1 MAEPALTACHE
12 CDLLQREPILPPGG
26 VACCRRCNAVLYRDI
41 PDSIDRGLA
50 YALGAAILFI
60 VANIFPIVGL
70 EVQGTL
76 NATSLYGAVEKIWDN
91 DMKGVAALV
100 FATTILIPAVEI
112 SLMLYVLLPLK
123 FGRLPGELASILRIV
138 QSVRPWSMTQVFILG
153 VLVAL
158 VKLAH
163 LAHVVPGVALWAFGG
178 LIVLLTAAGSTF
190 NMHEMWNLVT
200 EKNERF

>member
-1 MAEPALTACHE
+1 MAALALTACHE
-12 CDLLQREPILPPGG
+12 CDLLQWEPILPPGG
-26 VACCRRCNAVLYRDI
+26 VACCRRCNAVLFRHI

-50 YALGAAILFI
+50 YTLGAAILFI

-70 EVQGTL
+70 EVQGNL
-76 NATSLYGAVEKIWDN
+76 HATSLYGAVESIWTN
-91 DMKGVAALV
+91 DMEGVASLV
-100 FATTILIPAVEI
+100 FVTTILIPAVEI

-123 FGRLPGELASILRIV
+123 FGRLPGELRSILRIL

-178 LIVLLTAAGSTF
+178 LILLLTAAGSTF
-190 NMHEMWNLVT
+190 NMHELWNLVT
-200 EKNERF
+200 ENE

>member
-1 MAEPALTACHE
+1 
-12 CDLLQREPILPPGG
+12 
-26 VACCRRCNAVLYRDI
+26 VLFRDI
-41 PDSIDRGLA
+41 PDSIDRALA
-50 YALGAAILFI
+50 YALGAAILFV
-60 VANIFPIVGL
+60 VANVFPIVGL

-76 NATSLYGAVEKIWDN
+76 NASSLYGAVEKIWDN
-91 DMKGVAALV
+91 DMEGVAALV
-100 FATTILIPAVEI
+100 FGTTILIPALEI

-123 FGRLPGELASILRIV
+123 FGRLPGEMASILRFL

-178 LIVLLTAAGSTF
+178 LILFLTAAIANF
-190 NMHEMWNLVT
+190 NTHELWNVVR
-200 EKNERF
+200 ENK

>member
-1 MAEPALTACHE
+1 MTSGALTACHE

-26 VACCRRCNAVLYRDI
+26 VACCLRCKAVLFRDI
-41 PDSIDRGLA
+41 PDSVDRALA
-50 YALGAAILFI
+50 YTLGAAILFF

-70 EVQGTL
+70 DVQGNL
-76 NATSLYGAVEKIWDN
+76 HATSLYGAVESIWNN
-91 DMKGVAALV
+91 DMVGVAALV
-100 FATTILIPAVEI
+100 FATTILVPAVEI

-123 FGRLPGELASILRIV
+123 FGRLPGEVTSILRIL
-138 QSVRPWSMTQVFILG
+138 QSVRPWSMTHVFILG

-178 LIVLLTAAGSTF
+178 LILSLTAAVATF
-190 NMHEMWNLVT
+190 NTHELWNLVT
-200 EKNERF
+200 ENE

>member
-1 MAEPALTACHE
+1 MAELALTACHE

-26 VACCRRCNAVLYRDI
+26 TACCLRCNAVLFRDI

-50 YALGAAILFI
+50 YTLGAAILFI

-70 EVQGTL
+70 EVQGNL
-76 NATSLYGAVEKIWDN
+76 HATSLYGAVESIWNN
-91 DMKGVAALV
+91 DMEGVASLV

-112 SLMLYVLLPLK
+112 SLMLYVLLQLK
-123 FGRLPGELASILRIV
+123 FGRLPGELRSILRIM

-178 LIVLLTAAGSTF
+178 LILLLTAAGSTF
-190 NMHEMWNLVT
+190 NMHMLWNLVT
-200 EKNERF
+200 EKE

>member
-1 MAEPALTACHE
+1 MASSALTACHE

-26 VACCRRCNAVLYRDI
+26 VACCRRCNAVLFRDT

-50 YALGAAILFI
+50 YTLGAVILLI
-60 VANIFPIVGL
+60 VANVFPIVGL
-70 EVQGTL
+70 EVQGNL
-76 NATSLYGAVEKIWDN
+76 HATSLYGAVESIWKN
-91 DMKGVAALV
+91 DMEGVAALV
-100 FATTILIPAVEI
+100 FVTTILIPVMEL

-123 FGRLPGELASILRIV
+123 FGRLPGEFASILRILHF
-138 QSVRPWSMTQVFILG
+138 VRPWSMTQVFILG

-178 LIVLLTAAGSTF
+178 LILSLTAAVSTF
-190 NMHEMWNLVT
+190 NTHELWNLVR
-200 EKNERF
+200 ENE

>member
-1 MAEPALTACHE
+1 MTPGSLTACHE

-26 VACCRRCNAVLYRDI
+26 VACCRRCKTVLFRDI

-50 YALGAAILFI
+50 YTLGAAILLI

-70 EVQGTL
+70 EVQGNL
-76 NATSLYGAVEKIWDN
+76 HATSLYGAVESIWQN
-91 DMKGVAALV
+91 DMEGVAALV
-100 FATTILIPAVEI
+100 FITTILIPVVEI

-123 FGRLPGELASILRIV
+123 FGRLPGELASILRIL

-178 LIVLLTAAGSTF
+178 LILLLTAAGSTF

-200 EKNERF
+200 EDE